1 MYLWTFCVIATEYY
15 LLLSSIKNIV
25 DMNGNKQFVQ
35 EKYNSGSK
43 SVTQFSHCVHSSL
56 ARAQTSS
63 EYVLQ
68 QRHLLCY
75 ESEPIP

>member
-35 EKYNSGSK
+35 
-43 SVTQFSHCVHSSL
+43 
-56 ARAQTSS
+56 
-63 EYVLQ
+63 
-68 QRHLLCY
+68 
-75 ESEPIP
+75 